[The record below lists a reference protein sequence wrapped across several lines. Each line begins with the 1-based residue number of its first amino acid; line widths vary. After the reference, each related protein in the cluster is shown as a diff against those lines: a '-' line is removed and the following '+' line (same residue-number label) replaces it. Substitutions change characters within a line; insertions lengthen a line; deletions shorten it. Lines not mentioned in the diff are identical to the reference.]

1 MNLPNSLLSNIS
13 ATIGWLALVIALWL
27 AAYRAPWRAVLRMPL
42 RQHLILACTAFLIFL
57 WFLRADTLP
66 GLSLHFLGLTA
77 VTLLIGWPFALI
89 AGTLALI
96 ILALSGYAGMAGLG
110 IDFWGMIAPPIAV
123 TVLISYS
130 AQRFLPANLFVYLFV
145 DVFLSAL
152 LGVLAAAVTSS
163 LLMVALDLYSWST
176 LWQSYLASSLLLTIP
191 EGIANGMIMTALA
204 LLVPTWV
211 ISFDEKRYFA
221 D

>member
-1 MNLPNSLLSNIS
+1 MNLPDSLLSNTT

-27 AAYRAPWRAVLRMPL
+27 TARRAPWRAVWHVPL
-42 RQHLILACTAFLIFL
+42 RLHLILTSIAFLSFL
-57 WFLRADTLP
+57 WLLRADTLP

-77 VTLLIGWPFALI
+77 ITLLIGWPFALI

-96 ILALSGYAGMAGLG
+96 ILVLLGYAGMAGLG
-110 IDFWGMIAPPIAV
+110 IDFWGMIVPPVAV
-123 TVLISYS
+123 TVLISHG
-130 AQRFLPANLFVYLFV
+130 AQRFLPANFFVYLFV

-163 LLMVALDLYSWST
+163 LMMMALGLYTWDT
-176 LWQSYLASSLLLTIP
+176 LWQSYLALSLLQTIP
-191 EGIANGMIMTALA
+191 EGIVNGMIMTALA

-211 ISFDEKRYFA
+211 ISFDEKHYFSG
-221 D
+221 